1 MLMKCIK
8 VISVVVSVLVLTL
21 ITLKSQTG
29 RAAEVGEHIWKTVDL
44 SNKYNTNGSAV
55 KKDSGAIFYRYT
67 GLKTKPLGLNA
78 GTGNIITKIEFKR
91 DGQVVRTIPVNS
103 QTYNE
108 EIQFSGDPVEFVSS
122 ENTGNG
128 GWFAWQMGSGDT
140 SWRAFGGDYHII
152 SKLGNP
158 PSRPGTSPP
167 ADAYPNVFI
176 RIKEDEF
183 IRSKPFT
190 NSLYPNI
197 TSTAY
202 MDNTKS
208 VLDQLIPQN
217 TTSMNQHVKILYLT
231 DVEANQTDHG
241 KTDLSTKLDNYLP
254 YSINVAGQVSLD
266 RATIT
271 YTQEHDNAKY
281 YRKLSAGN
289 AAMLFYYADFEYIF
303 KTYSYR
309 YPDQYVVYIK
319 GTPGPTPTP
328 GNSSVECTDPVP
340 GQEIPGEYLDPEVA
354 AEIRADQRGNEQFD
368 VLQGIPS
375 SESLYGHV
383 STQSYLYQNSFVE
396 MEGTCTYNIKIKKT
410 YTLKWDPRKPAPTG
424 TGTVPAPTSEPKE
437 VEYSYTVERP
447 YSYWTIDTLEV
458 YSLARALLVNDAF
471 SGGQITLDPNGY
483 IAPNFTA
490 DTTGKYIPP
499 DAPNPI
505 TVPTSVVDGG
515 TTRKEPDDETETFR
529 PKAEEAAKKIK
540 VQNDSLIFTG
550 QTIMNGNEAI
560 ETGLPP
566 TTIPNPQPI
575 GENVLYSP
583 GNIIEPTHLNAPNL
597 PSSGEVTYT
606 PMDGNINGGTEE
618 KVLPISGINTVTVH
632 TPVVNYSLLPDDN
645 RPFDQR
651 MTPDMTRAVLILDRP
666 FTIHFT
672 ESGQHLNIPGY
683 GNRDYAKYT
692 KNKRIQF
699 PFGVF
704 QESQYY
710 PENTWIYIPV
720 GTPFMTFMMPTW
732 VNEGDYTIHTQS
744 WAINAPSDSSDL
756 CEVNLNGNWMNY
768 CASES
773 FNVGVVGRLFDF
785 RIWDIGD
792 FRFEKVFRTGVGTFE
807 HSNAMYYT
815 GGNDENGIPTALS
828 GQPQWQ
834 LPIRKGSHPTEQRTV
849 PHNGYSFLFD
859 FRTIGNLW
867 QPGEGIRIEPS
878 FYFIPKTGGTARPVD
893 LYYDISG
900 SKNKMIGVGS
910 PKDKL
915 SYTRTYRLADGLRN
929 ISSGELSTAAS
940 YEYNYIMTQA
950 ERDKTPWF
958 KFYKQYLKRKTKIA
972 YGYDMEVLPFESRTL
987 VGPTDIPNVVNP
999 ITAVRS
1005 VQHWYGEY
1013 NLPIAPYILPKG
1025 TNIVTLA
1032 NQYGGALDGHEKEFI
1047 TGGYILVNF
1056 QIYTTKNG
1064 DADTR
1069 ILGYKAPIANMWA
1082 IEGQMTGS
1090 TDEMGQT
1097 FSFSSGDI
1105 ILFESD
1111 YSVRNDYQGQG
1122 R

>member
-1 MLMKCIK
+1 MRRLLIVLFSFLLLFEGSLFVSNQHAAAGTLPTTVDTNNPNIYYFVALFSYDIWRRSDGVTWTSDGYPGQLNKSIPKFDYSFDFPGRKIK
-8 VISVVVSVLVLTL
+8 SVKVARFVSPSNWSNGEEIWNHSRYYQKTWGYISKYTSQNFIPTQYPITGLGTSSVSFDVSLVGDLNTSSNNDVGEDVTSEGGPVDPGVIS
-21 ITLKSQTG
+21 
-29 RAAEVGEHIWKTVDL
+29 
-44 SNKYNTNGSAV
+44 
-55 KKDSGAIFYRYT
+55 YRYYFPSMLTIELEPEGGKAIIKHYTTT
-67 GLKTKPLGLNA
+67 GQSLNGISGFTDREEVLIKNSA
-78 GTGNIITKIEFKR
+78 YSFTHTSGNTTYEYQGFKKSTVAAPSGGTIEA
-91 DGQVVRTIPVNS
+91 
-103 QTYNE
+103 
-108 EIQFSGDPVEFVSS
+108 GDPYGFTYDGSYPVYYLSFYYKVKDPPDPGEGSGECTYTIEPPNKIAAPQTSFMEPNANGVILGDDAANGRHFDVSLGIPTS
-122 ENTGNG
+122 ENLYANAWAKDYLFEHT
-128 GWFAWQMGSGDT
+128 FANMAGVIRYSCSVKVTYPTKWEED
-140 SWRAFGGDYHII
+140 
-152 SKLGNP
+152 
-158 PSRPGTSPP
+158 RPNLPGPNGTSIPQSP
-167 ADAYPNVFI
+167 LPRTGKFDKTYTFDLTPKEYAYWQVDQLAVYQIDQARMENYALPGGEV
-176 RIKEDEF
+176 
-183 IRSKPFT
+183 T
-190 NSLYPNI
+190 LYPNNYDSPAVELI
-197 TSTAY
+197 NSIEVEDHVVPQDTGGIKFTPEVVDGGDREPGPGDVDDTDKLIALAEIQTQDPEVQNDRLVFNGETI
-202 MDNTKS
+202 MDDTVSIKTGLTPGRIPDPQIIGDE
-208 VLDQLIPQN
+208 VLYEGQLMINSGLLNRQN
-217 TTSMNQHVKILYLT
+217 TTS
-231 DVEANQTDHG
+231 
-241 KTDLSTKLDNYLP
+241 
-254 YSINVAGQVSLD
+254 
-266 RATIT
+266 
-271 YTQEHDNAKY
+271 
-281 YRKLSAGN
+281 
-289 AAMLFYYADFEYIF
+289 
-303 KTYSYR
+303 
-309 YPDQYVVYIK
+309 
-319 GTPGPTPTP
+319 
-328 GNSSVECTDPVP
+328 
-340 GQEIPGEYLDPEVA
+340 
-354 AEIRADQRGNEQFD
+354 
-368 VLQGIPS
+368 
-375 SESLYGHV
+375 
-383 STQSYLYQNSFVE
+383 
-396 MEGTCTYNIKIKKT
+396 
-410 YTLKWDPRKPAPTG
+410 TG
-424 TGTVPAPTSEPKE
+424 TI
-437 VEYSYTVERP
+437 YYTML
-447 YSYWTIDTLEV
+447 S
-458 YSLARALLVNDAF
+458 
-471 SGGQITLDPNGY
+471 
-483 IAPNFTA
+483 
-490 DTTGKYIPP
+490 
-499 DAPNPI
+499 
-505 TVPTSVVDGG
+505 
-515 TTRKEPDDETETFR
+515 
-529 PKAEEAAKKIK
+529 
-540 VQNDSLIFTG
+540 
-550 QTIMNGNEAI
+550 
-560 ETGLPP
+560 
-566 TTIPNPQPI
+566 
-575 GENVLYSP
+575 ENVEGNGDQEFLISP
-583 GNIIEPTHLNAPNL
+583 
-597 PSSGEVTYT
+597 
-606 PMDGNINGGTEE
+606 IN
-618 KVLPISGINTVTVH
+618 SVTVH

-666 FTIHFT
+666 FAIHFT

-704 QESQYY
+704 QGSQYY

-720 GTPFMTFMMPTW
+720 GTPSMTFTMPTW

-744 WAINAPSDSSDL
+744 WAINAPSDGSDL
-756 CEVNLNGNWMNY
+756 CEVNLNGNLTNY

-815 GGNDENGIPTALS
+815 GGNDENGIPTALT
-828 GQPQWQ
+828 GQLQWQ

-878 FYFIPKTGGTARPVD
+878 FYFIPKTGGTATPVD

-929 ISSGELSTAAS
+929 ISSGELSIAAS